1 MHVDYSRVIEQ
12 GHMYFT
18 YEIWLGAVCRA
29 YMVLNVEYV
38 SCRDLVPHSSLHI
51 LYSHN
56 HIMPRTR
63 DEIIPNAIRGIQEV
77 VVTHTKTKQGTV
89 RSTEKIVPIVV
100 PREEHLGRSSN
111 SKKKKAHLRPQEEY
125 NIAANV
131 AGITDNAAGDP
142 YMFDHD
148 YPDPDPAVE
157 ESQARTT
164 VCL

>member
-1 MHVDYSRVIEQ
+1 
-12 GHMYFT
+12 
-18 YEIWLGAVCRA
+18 
-29 YMVLNVEYV
+29 
-38 SCRDLVPHSSLHI
+38 
-51 LYSHN
+51 
-56 HIMPRTR
+56 MPRTQ

-89 RSTEKIVPIVV
+89 WSTEKIVPIVV
-100 PREEHLGRSSN
+100 LREEHSGQPSN
-111 SKKKKAHLRPQEEY
+111 SKKKAHLRPQEEY

-148 YPDPDPAVE
+148 YPNPNPAVE
-157 ESQARTT
+157 ESQAWTT